1 MEQKELAYWEQR
13 KSSCISTCRRQ
24 HAPIAAGRIYELEKA
39 MKANMGESRYEN
51 KEERGVVFTGMLTS
65 MYKVPSSLDINGRIS
80 QVHLFFSPYFMPFI
94 YIYSYICLT
103 FFSFFFL
110 HYRIFLIYFERRS
123 PRLPDP
129 RCWRRVDRQHLAVL
143 LLEQSN
149 SIIECP
155 PSPGSTVALQLHD
168 FLKYI
173 VSRCTSGTWVAV
185 RTTVYWECYISSR
198 CPARMAGGVKKCAQF
213 QRILSI
219 LISKQSYFK
228 NANS

>member
-1 MEQKELAYWEQR
+1 
-13 KSSCISTCRRQ
+13 
-24 HAPIAAGRIYELEKA
+24 
-39 MKANMGESRYEN
+39 
-51 KEERGVVFTGMLTS
+51 
-65 MYKVPSSLDINGRIS
+65 MYKVPSSLDIKS
-80 QVHLFFSPYFMPFI
+80 QDFSSPSFLLSVLHAI
-94 YIYSYICLT
+94 YIYILLHLFD
-103 FFSFFFL
+103 FFLLFFL

-149 SIIECP
+149 DIIVCP
-155 PSPGSTVALQLHD
+155 PSSGSTVALQLHD

-198 CPARMAGGVKKCAQF
+198 CPARMAGGVKKCVQF

>member
-1 MEQKELAYWEQR
+1 MAGFL
-13 KSSCISTCRRQ
+13 KSIFSSRRTSC
-24 HAPIAAGRIYELEKA
+24 HLYIYTPTFVWLF
-39 MKANMGESRYEN
+39 S
-51 KEERGVVFTGMLTS
+51 
-65 MYKVPSSLDINGRIS
+65 P
-80 QVHLFFSPYFMPFI
+80 FFS
-94 YIYSYICLT
+94 YIIV
-103 FFSFFFL
+103 FFL
-110 HYRIFLIYFERRS
+110 YFECRS
-123 PRLPDP
+123 PRIPDP
-129 RCWRRVDRQHLAVL
+129 RCWRRVDRQHLSVL

-149 SIIECP
+149 DIIVCP
-155 PSPGSTVALQLHD
+155 PSSGSTVALQLHD

-173 VSRCTSGTWVAV
+173 VSCCASGTWVAV